1 MRKIL
6 LQALQI
12 VLHGLIART
21 QAIGSPELPRS
32 QQSSL
37 GDQ

>member
-1 MRKIL
+1 MREIL
-6 LQALQI
+6 LRALQI

-21 QAIGSPELPRS
+21 QAIGSHA